1 MQVSPSSSS
10 PDVAVELPTIVLVDD
25 EEAVLRTCSR
35 VLEASGFNVV
45 SCTGGEAALRVLDE
59 RVVDAV
65 VTDLQMPA
73 IDGLALLRAI
83 RDRDLDVPVLLMT
96 AYPHLSTAITAMEYG
111 ALGYIPKPFDAEVL
125 RTSVSRAV
133 RLHRLARLKREAAA
147 LLGDELKQFG
157 DRASLERAFE
167 RALATLWIAFQPLVS
182 VSRREVIAYEALMRT
197 GEPALPNP
205 GTVLG
210 AAERLGRLHELGRAT
225 RATVA
230 MQLPE
235 LPADT
240 VFVNLHAHDL
250 LDAELAS
257 RESPL
262 SAFADRVV
270 FEITER
276 VSLDDVKNT
285 EARAGA
291 LRALGFRLAVDDLG
305 AGYAGLTSFAQ
316 LEPDVVKFDMSLIRG
331 VERSPIR
338 QRLVG
343 SMSGLFTEMGTMVV
357 AEGVETAAESEV
369 LAKLGCDIQ
378 QGYLFAR
385 PERGFPKPRW

>member
-1 MQVSPSSSS
+1 MQVTAATTS
-10 PDVAVELPTIVLVDD
+10 DVAVEAPVILLVDD
-25 EEAVLRTCSR
+25 EEAVLRTCAR
-35 VLEASGFNVV
+35 VLEGCGYDVV
-45 SCTGGEAALRVLDE
+45 SCTGGEAALRVLGE
-59 RVVDAV
+59 RVVDTV
-65 VTDLQMPA
+65 VSDLQMPA
-73 IDGLALLRAI
+73 INGLELLRAI

-111 ALGYIPKPFDAEVL
+111 ALGYIPKPFDPEAL
-125 RTSVSRAV
+125 RASVSRAV

-167 RALATLWIAFQPLVS
+167 RALSTLWIAFQPLVA

-197 GEPALPNP
+197 GEASLPNP
-205 GTVLG
+205 GAVLG

-225 RATVA
+225 RAEVA
-230 MQLPE
+230 RQIPTMPTS
-235 LPADT
+235 T

-250 LDAELAS
+250 LDEQLAS
-257 RESPL
+257 PAAPL
-262 SAFADRVV
+262 SAYATRVV

-331 VERSPIR
+331 VERSATR

-357 AEGVETAAESEV
+357 AEGVETPAERDILV
-369 LAKLGCDIQ
+369 KLGCDIQ
-378 QGYLFAR
+378 QGYLYAR
-385 PERGFPKPRW
+385 PERGFPTPRW